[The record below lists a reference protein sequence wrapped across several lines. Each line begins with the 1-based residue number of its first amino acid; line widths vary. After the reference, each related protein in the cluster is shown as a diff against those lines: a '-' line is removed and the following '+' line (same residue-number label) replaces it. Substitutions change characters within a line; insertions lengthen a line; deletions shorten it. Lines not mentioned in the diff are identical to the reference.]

1 MTTLSCRPIT
11 YAPPLCRQ
19 NALLHAYPDV
29 LVKYRFT
36 NRGGTR
42 FTREMF
48 DACQVAINRQFSLS
62 FPLRLV
68 ATAHEGPSATT

>member
-1 MTTLSCRPIT
+1 MLLRG
-11 YAPPLCRQ
+11 YRQ
-19 NALLHAYPDV
+19 NALLQAYPDV

-48 DACQVAINRQFSLS
+48 DACQLAINRQS
-62 FPLRLV
+62 R
-68 ATAHEGPSATT
+68 ARGPFCDDAGQNH